1 MSPPQKEQQIRFRE
15 RAELL
20 DFLLEV
26 STVTA
31 ETLDLDRLLTNVAE
45 IIKEVIPHELFA
57 ILLYNERSRSLRMRY
72 SIGHRDEIAKNLNIR
87 LGEGVTGITA
97 STRQPILLPDVRK
110 DPRYLNALDAVRAE
124 LTVPMLV
131 RGKLVGVIDLQSTRL
146 NAFSEHDRAL
156 LSLIASRVG
165 TAIDNARLY
174 RRVERQNR
182 TLRVLAHLSQ
192 EFSSILDLDELL
204 TKIASTVHA
213 LISFDA
219 FSIFLVDV
227 ERNLLRCRF
236 SQRYDERATTDNI
249 EIGKGITGAAAQTRS
264 VIRVPDVTQDA
275 RYVESH
281 PDVRSEVAMPLVLH
295 DRVIGVL
302 DLESTR
308 LAFFTDDHVRALG
321 LLAPQIATSVENARL
336 YEELL
341 QREHR
346 LDQDMQAAFKL
357 QSVLIPRTVSDI
369 AGLEVGVKTRPA
381 RAISGDLYDFFEH
394 QDDYTLIAFG
404 DVSGKGAAAA
414 LYGAL
419 ISGLLRTLAR
429 RRRSPSELM
438 KLLND
443 ALLER
448 KVDAQYA
455 TLSLIVWEAGAKRF
469 SVANAGTLPPVLFHG
484 GKIISS
490 RVAGVPIG
498 LLDDQEYDQ
507 VEIETKAG
515 DLLLLASD
523 GIEDQLGNDA
533 GILSDQQVISVEL
546 ESYGRERLERLV
558 LSNFAL
564 TPQEIVDRIFEDID
578 AFRGSTSLTDD
589 QTVIALRVL

>member
-1 MSPPQKEQQIRFRE
+1 MPPPRKQQQVRFRE

-26 STVTA
+26 SAVTA
-31 ETLDLDRLLTNVAE
+31 ETLDLDRLLANVAE

-57 ILLYNERSRSLRMRY
+57 ILLFNEKTRSLRMRY
-72 SIGHRDEIAKNLNIR
+72 SIGHRDEIAKNLNIG
-87 LGEGVTGITA
+87 LGEGITGVTA
-97 STRQPILLPDVRK
+97 SLRQPILLPDVRK

-124 LTVPMLV
+124 LAVPMLV

-146 NAFSEHDRAL
+146 NAFSEQDRAL
-156 LSLIASRVG
+156 LTLIATRVG
-165 TAIDNARLY
+165 VAIDNARLY

-192 EFSSILDLDELL
+192 EFSSILDIDELL

-213 LISFDA
+213 LINFDA
-219 FSIFLVDV
+219 FSIFLVDA

-236 SQRYDERATTDNI
+236 SQRYDERATIDNI
-249 EIGKGITGAAAQTRS
+249 EIPKGITGAAVVSRK
-264 VIRVPDVTQDA
+264 VIRIPDVTLDE
-275 RYVESH
+275 RYIMSH
-281 PDVRSEVAMPLVLH
+281 PDIRSEVALPLVLR

-302 DLESTR
+302 DLESNR
-308 LAFFTDDHVRALG
+308 LSFFTDEHLRAIN

-357 QSVLIPRTVSDI
+357 QSVLIPRAISDVP
-369 AGLEVGVKTRPA
+369 GVEVAVKTRPA

-394 QDDYTLIAFG
+394 TDDYTLIAFG

-429 RRRSPSELM
+429 RRLSPSELM
-438 KLLND
+438 KLLNE

-455 TLSLIVWEAGAKRF
+455 TLSLIVWDATALTFR
-469 SVANAGTLPPVLFHG
+469 VANAGTLPPVLFRG
-484 GKIISS
+484 SDIISS

-498 LLDDQEYDQ
+498 LLEDQEYDQ
-507 VEIETKAG
+507 VDIVAQSG
-515 DLLLLASD
+515 DLLLLCSD
-523 GIEDQLGNDA
+523 GVEDQLGKDA
-533 GILSDQQVISVEL
+533 GTLSEEEVTLQEL

-558 LSNFAL
+558 LSKVAQP
-564 TPQEIVDRIFEDID
+564 PQEIVDSIFEDID
-578 AFRGSTSLTDD
+578 QFRGVTALTDD
-589 QTVIALRVL
+589 QTVVALRVL

>member
-1 MSPPQKEQQIRFRE
+1 MAAPKDQQVRFRE

-31 ETLDLDRLLTNVAE
+31 ETLDLDRLLANVAE
-45 IIKEVIPHELFA
+45 IVKDVIPHELFA

-72 SIGHRDEIAKNLNIR
+72 SIGHRDEIAKNLNVG
-87 LGEGVTGITA
+87 LGEGITGATA
-97 STRQPILLPDVRK
+97 ATRQPILVPDVRK

-146 NAFSEHDRAL
+146 SAFSEQDRAL
-156 LSLIASRVG
+156 LTLIAARVG

-204 TKIASTVHA
+204 SKIASTVHA

-219 FSIFLVDV
+219 FSIFLVEAD
-227 ERNLLRCRF
+227 RNLLRCRF
-236 SQRYDERATTDNI
+236 SQRYDERTTVENV
-249 EIGKGITGAAAQTRS
+249 ELTKGITGWAAQTRQ
-264 VIRVPDVTQDA
+264 VVRVPDVTQEP
-275 RYVESH
+275 RYIASH
-281 PDVRSEVAMPLVLH
+281 PDVRSEVAVPLILH

-302 DLESTR
+302 DLESAR
-308 LAFFTDDHVRALG
+308 PSFFTEDHTRALS
-321 LLAPQIATSVENARL
+321 LLGPQIATSVENARL
-336 YEELL
+336 YEELV

-346 LDQDMQAAFKL
+346 LDQDLQAAFKL
-357 QSVLIPRTVSDI
+357 QSVLIPRAVSDVI
-369 AGLEVGVKTRPA
+369 GVEVGVRTRPA

-394 QDDYTLIAFG
+394 SDAYTLIAFG

-419 ISGLLRTLAR
+419 ISGLLRTLTR
-429 RRRSPSELM
+429 RRPSPAELM
-438 KLLND
+438 KSLNE

-455 TLSLIVWEAGAKRF
+455 TLSLILWSANTRTF
-469 SVANAGTLPPVLFHG
+469 TIANAGSLPPILFREG
-484 GKIISS
+484 EMISS
-490 RVAGVPIG
+490 RVTGVPIG
-498 LLDDQEYDQ
+498 LLEDQEYEQ
-507 VEIETKAG
+507 AEIEAHPD
-515 DLLLLASD
+515 DLLLLCSD
-523 GIEDQLGNDA
+523 GVEDQLGKEAD
-533 GILSDQQVISVEL
+533 ILSEEQASAREL
-546 ESYGRERLERLV
+546 ESYGRDRLEKV
-558 LSNFAL
+558 VAANFQSP
-564 TPQEIVDRIFEDID
+564 PQQIVDAIFADID
-578 AFRGSTSLTDD
+578 LFRGATALTDD

>member
-1 MSPPQKEQQIRFRE
+1 MAAPKDQQVRFRE

-31 ETLDLDRLLTNVAE
+31 ETLDLDRLLANVAE
-45 IIKEVIPHELFA
+45 IVKDVIPHELFA

-72 SIGHRDEIAKNLNIR
+72 SIGHRDEIAKNLNVG
-87 LGEGVTGITA
+87 LGEGITGATA
-97 STRQPILLPDVRK
+97 ATRQPILVPDVRK

-146 NAFSEHDRAL
+146 SAFSEQDRAL
-156 LSLIASRVG
+156 LTLIAARVG

-204 TKIASTVHA
+204 SKIASTVHA

-219 FSIFLVDV
+219 FSIFLVEAD
-227 ERNLLRCRF
+227 RNLLRCRF
-236 SQRYDERATTDNI
+236 SQRYDERTTVENV
-249 EIGKGITGAAAQTRS
+249 ELTKGITGWAAQTRQ
-264 VIRVPDVTQDA
+264 VVRVPDVTQEP
-275 RYVESH
+275 RYIASH
-281 PDVRSEVAMPLVLH
+281 PDVRSEVAVPLILH

-302 DLESTR
+302 DLESAR
-308 LAFFTDDHVRALG
+308 PSFFTEDHTRALS
-321 LLAPQIATSVENARL
+321 LLGPQIATSVENARL
-336 YEELL
+336 YEELVH
-341 QREHR
+341 REHR
-346 LDQDMQAAFKL
+346 LDQDLQAAFKL
-357 QSVLIPRTVSDI
+357 QSVLIPRAVSDVI
-369 AGLEVGVKTRPA
+369 GVEVGVRTRPA

-394 QDDYTLIAFG
+394 SDAYTLIAFG

-419 ISGLLRTLAR
+419 ISGLLRTLTR
-429 RRRSPSELM
+429 RRPSPAELM
-438 KLLND
+438 KSLNE

-455 TLSLIVWEAGAKRF
+455 TLSLILWSANTRTF
-469 SVANAGTLPPVLFHG
+469 TIANAGSLPPILFREG
-484 GKIISS
+484 EMISS
-490 RVAGVPIG
+490 RVTGVPIG
-498 LLDDQEYDQ
+498 LLEDQEYEQ
-507 VEIETKAG
+507 AEIEAHPD
-515 DLLLLASD
+515 DLLLLCSD
-523 GIEDQLGNDA
+523 GVEDQLGKEAD
-533 GILSDQQVISVEL
+533 ILSEEQASAREL
-546 ESYGRERLERLV
+546 ESYGRDRLEKV
-558 LSNFAL
+558 VAANFQSP
-564 TPQEIVDRIFEDID
+564 PQQIVDAIFADID
-578 AFRGSTSLTDD
+578 LFRGATALTDD